1 VTVVPILLAVTAAAF
16 AAASLRL
23 SGLVSNLLAGY
34 VMLVA
39 TTGAVTWLLSPF
51 DWVTPTGLTAAEAV
65 LAVGAG
71 VVWWLRGRP
80 LPSAVG
86 ASAEAATILR
96 DPLTAAFVVV
106 AAAGLAYELVLAVTV
121 PPNNWDSLTYHLARV
136 AAWRQQH
143 GIHWIPNAPTARMNE
158 FQPLAEQQILFLVVG
173 SGTTALYAL
182 PQFTA
187 QLAILAGV
195 YGAARLLGYG
205 PLSVARGTALL
216 AMLSLVALEATTAQN
231 DLVAASLPAAAV
243 LFLLAG
249 GPLETMLAGGAF
261 GLGSGVKLTTTLAL
275 PVLVWLAWRA
285 GRPAVARAAAGTAI
299 GLLAA
304 GGWGYVLNL
313 ANTGHLLGHGQ
324 GRTEN
329 SASPS
334 LVGTVERFLHL
345 GYRLFDLSV
354 TPSFLIL
361 AFGFAGVAVG
371 AVLALRSRSLLAGL
385 AVWPLLAPALTV
397 AVIDLFGSHDPHF
410 VPRTVNEDLS
420 GFGPV
425 GAAALFGAPVA
436 AAISVRTRDG
446 DRRRLALAIALPT
459 YMLLLAFFARYN
471 IWITRFLVVPAVL
484 TAPLF
489 AGLCRSRTTAASLL
503 AVGAATLLFATTDDA
518 AKKLNGSVGRP
529 WTLSQVDAMTEFP
542 AQPTG
547 TIVAQSLAAYERA
560 VPAHACVG
568 AVLDPDEPSYLLW
581 GPRLSRRVV
590 FLSSLDAFGRARLRN
605 LGYVV
610 ISTGA
615 NAPVAKQFSDAG
627 WKVEPLGSYW
637 QLATAPA
644 ARRTTVLTTC

>member
-1 VTVVPILLAVTAAAF
+1 VTVVPILLAVAAAALF
-16 AAASLRL
+16 AASLRL
-23 SGLVSNLLAGY
+23 PGLLASLLAAY
-34 VMLVA
+34 VVLVA
-39 TTGAVTWLLSPF
+39 QVGAVTWLLSPF
-51 DWVTPTGLTAAEAV
+51 DSVTPAGLTAAEAA

-71 VVWWLRGRP
+71 VCWVSRGRP
-80 LPSAVG
+80 LPSAAG
-86 ASAEAATILR
+86 ARAEGATILR
-96 DPLTAAFVVV
+96 DPLTAAFLAV

-136 AAWRQQH
+136 ASWRQQH
-143 GIHWIPNAPTARMNE
+143 GIHWIPNAPTQRMNE
-158 FQPLAEQQILFLVVG
+158 FQPLAEQQILFLLVG

-187 QLAILAGV
+187 QLAILAAV
-195 YGAARLLGYG
+195 YGAARLLGYR
-205 PLSVARGTALL
+205 PLAVARGAALL

-231 DLVAASLPAAAV
+231 DLVAASFPAAAV
-243 LFLLAG
+243 FFLLAG
-249 GPLETMLAGGAF
+249 GAAETILAGGAF
-261 GLGSGVKLTTTLAL
+261 GLGIGVKLTTALTL
-275 PVLVWLAWRA
+275 PVLVWLAWRG
-285 GRPAVARAAAGTAI
+285 GRATAARAAAGTAI
-299 GLLAA
+299 GLLTA

-313 ANTGHLLGHGQ
+313 ADTGRLLGHGQ

-334 LVGTVERFLHL
+334 FVGTMERFLHL
-345 GYRLFDLSV
+345 VYRLFDLSV
-354 TPSFLIL
+354 TPNFLIL
-361 AFGFAGVAVG
+361 AFGWAGVVVG
-371 AVLALRSRSLLAGL
+371 AVVALRSRSLVAGL
-385 AVWPLLAPALTV
+385 AVWPLLAPALTL
-397 AVIDLFGSHDPHF
+397 AAIEAFGSHDPHF

-425 GAAALFGAPVA
+425 GAAALIGAPVVA
-436 AAISVRTRDG
+436 ALSARRRDG
-446 DRRRLALAIALPT
+446 DGRRLALAIALPS
-459 YMLLLAFFARYN
+459 YMLLLAFFAKYN

-489 AGLCRSRTTAASLL
+489 AGLCRSKTTAASLL
-503 AVGAATLLFATTDDA
+503 AVGAATLLFATTDNA
-518 AKKLNGSVGRP
+518 AKKLNGSAGRP

-547 TIVAQSLAAYERA
+547 TIVARSLAAYERA
-560 VPAHACVG
+560 VPARACVG

-590 FLSSLDAFGRARLRN
+590 FLPSLDALDRARASN

-615 NAPVAKQFSDAG
+615 NAPVARQFSDAG
-627 WKVEPLGSYW
+627 WNVEPLGSYW

-644 ARRTTVLTTC
+644 AHATTVLTTC